1 MTGTETIIGIDVSK
15 AYLDLWVRPGGRAW
29 RCDYGKAELSEVVLE
44 LSRLKPDG
52 IIVEATGGLEVP
64 LVAELSAAD
73 LPVVVVNP
81 RQVREFGR
89 ASGRLAKTDRMD
101 AQLLADFGATM
112 RPEARPLPDACLREL
127 RALVTRR
134 RQLIGMQTQ
143 ERNRRRQAPERVVQ
157 QIQEH
162 LALLGE
168 QVAQLDRDIAAL
180 MESNAVWRAQAELLR
195 TIPGVSPTLT
205 ATLIAHLPE
214 LGKASHKEIAV
225 LVGVAPYNR
234 DSGTMRGKRTVW
246 GGRRQLRSVLYMATL
261 VAAQYNPTIRAFDQR
276 LRAAGKAPKVALTA
290 CMRKLLT
297 ICNAMIKTAT
307 CQGRREN
314 MPLGCR
320 RSG

>member
-1 MTGTETIIGIDVSK
+1 MTETETIIGIDVSK

-162 LALLGE
+162 LVLLGE

-180 MESNAVWRAQAELLR
+180 MESNAVWRAQATLLR
-195 TIPGVSPTLT
+195 TIPGVGPTLT

-214 LGKASHKEIAV
+214 LGKASHKEIAA

-307 CQGRREN
+307 PWNLAG
-314 MPLGCR
+314 P
-320 RSG
+320 SPTT

>member
-1 MTGTETIIGIDVSK
+1 MTGTETMIGIDVSK

-162 LALLGE
+162 LVLLGE

-195 TIPGVSPTLT
+195 TIPGVGPTLT

-214 LGKASHKEIAV
+214 LGKASHKEIAA

-234 DSGTMRGKRTVW
+234 DSGTMRGTPF
-246 GGRRQLRSVLYMATL
+246 GGAER
-261 VAAQYNPTIRAFDQR
+261 P
-276 LRAAGKAPKVALTA
+276 
-290 CMRKLLT
+290 LT
-297 ICNAMIKTAT
+297 ILFRSTLRRHPRTLAATVNAVVT
-307 CQGRREN
+307 
-314 MPLGCR
+314 
-320 RSG
+320 SGTVHGSALAARPMLPPPGWRWAWSLS

>member
-143 ERNRRRQAPERVVQ
+143 ERNRRRQAPERVVP

-162 LALLGE
+162 LVLLGE

-195 TIPGVSPTLT
+195 TIP
-205 ATLIAHLPE
+205 AAHHSRCR
-214 LGKASHKEIAV
+214 SHPHRHIDRPPA
-225 LVGVAPYNR
+225 
-234 DSGTMRGKRTVW
+234 RT
-246 GGRRQLRSVLYMATL
+246 GEG
-261 VAAQYNPTIRAFDQR
+261 P
-276 LRAAGKAPKVALTA
+276 P
-290 CMRKLLT
+290 
-297 ICNAMIKTAT
+297 
-307 CQGRREN
+307 QGD
-314 MPLGCR
+314 R
-320 RSG
+320 RSGGRGSLQSGQRDHARDHAREAHCVGRSATVAVGTVHGNLGSHTVQSNDPSL

>member
-15 AYLDLWVRPGGRAW
+15 AYGDLWVRPGGRAW

-44 LSRLKPDG
+44 LSRLRPDG

-143 ERNRRRQAPERVVQ
+143 ERNRRRQAPERVVP

-162 LALLGE
+162 LVLLGE

-195 TIPGVSPTLT
+195 TIP
-205 ATLIAHLPE
+205 AAHHSRCR
-214 LGKASHKEIAV
+214 SHPHRHIDRPPA
-225 LVGVAPYNR
+225 
-234 DSGTMRGKRTVW
+234 RT
-246 GGRRQLRSVLYMATL
+246 GEGQ
-261 VAAQYNPTIRAFDQR
+261 PPGD
-276 LRAAGKAPKVALTA
+276 
-290 CMRKLLT
+290 
-297 ICNAMIKTAT
+297 
-307 CQGRREN
+307 
-314 MPLGCR
+314 R
-320 RSG
+320 RSGGRGSLQSGQRDHAGEAHCVGRSATVAVGTVHGNVGSHTVQSNDPSL

>member
-1 MTGTETIIGIDVSK
+1 MTETETIIGIDVSK

-162 LALLGE
+162 LVLLGE

-180 MESNAVWRAQAELLR
+180 MESNAVWRAQAALLR
-195 TIPGVSPTLT
+195 TIPGVGPILT

-214 LGKASHKEIAV
+214 LGKASHKEIAA

-307 CQGRREN
+307 PWNLAG
-314 MPLGCR
+314 P
-320 RSG
+320 SPTT

>member
-15 AYLDLWVRPGGRAW
+15 AYWDLWVRPGGRAW

-127 RALVTRR
+127 RALVTRW

-143 ERNRRRQAPERVVQ
+143 ERNRRRQAPERVVP

-162 LALLGE
+162 LVLLGE

-180 MESNAVWRAQAELLR
+180 MERNAVWPAQAELLR
-195 TIPGVSPTLT
+195 TIPGVGPTLT

-214 LGKASHKEIAV
+214 LGKASHKEIPLWWAW
-225 LVGVAPYNR
+225 L
-234 DSGTMRGKRTVW
+234 
-246 GGRRQLRSVLYMATL
+246 
-261 VAAQYNPTIRAFDQR
+261 PTIGT
-276 LRAAGKAPKVALTA
+276 AGPCGGSAL
-290 CMRKLLT
+290 CGEVGDS
-297 ICNAMIKTAT
+297 C
-307 CQGRREN
+307 GRYCTWQ
-314 MPLGCR
+314 PW
-320 RSG
+320 

>member
-1 MTGTETIIGIDVSK
+1 M
-15 AYLDLWVRPGGRAW
+15 
-29 RCDYGKAELSEVVLE
+29 VLE

-143 ERNRRRQAPERVVQ
+143 ERNRRRQAPEL
-157 QIQEH
+157 
-162 LALLGE
+162 LARSWSRWPNWIGTSAGNAGGTLL
-168 QVAQLDRDIAAL
+168 L
-180 MESNAVWRAQAELLR
+180 
-195 TIPGVSPTLT
+195 IPGVGPILT

-214 LGKASHKEIAV
+214 LGKASHKEIAA
-225 LVGVAPYNR
+225 LMGVAPYNR

-246 GGRRQLRSVLYMATL
+246 GGRRQLRSVLYMATW
-261 VAAQYNPTIRAFDQR
+261 
-276 LRAAGKAPKVALTA
+276 
-290 CMRKLLT
+290 
-297 ICNAMIKTAT
+297 
-307 CQGRREN
+307 
-314 MPLGCR
+314 
-320 RSG
+320 

>member
-162 LALLGE
+162 LVLLGE

-195 TIPGVSPTLT
+195 TIPGVGPTLT

-214 LGKASHKEIAV
+214 LGKAR
-225 LVGVAPYNR
+225 P
-234 DSGTMRGKRTVW
+234 
-246 GGRRQLRSVLYMATL
+246 
-261 VAAQYNPTIRAFDQR
+261 
-276 LRAAGKAPKVALTA
+276 
-290 CMRKLLT
+290 
-297 ICNAMIKTAT
+297 
-307 CQGRREN
+307 QGD
-314 MPLGCR
+314 R
-320 RSG
+320 RSGGRGSLQSGQRDHAGEAHCVGRSATVAVGTVHGNLGSHTVQSNDPSL

>member
-29 RCDYGKAELSEVVLE
+29 RCDYGEAELSEVVLE
-44 LSRLKPDG
+44 LSRLEPDG

-101 AQLLADFGATM
+101 A
-112 RPEARPLPDACLREL
+112 
-127 RALVTRR
+127 
-134 RQLIGMQTQ
+134 
-143 ERNRRRQAPERVVQ
+143 
-157 QIQEH
+157 
-162 LALLGE
+162 
-168 QVAQLDRDIAAL
+168 
-180 MESNAVWRAQAELLR
+180 
-195 TIPGVSPTLT
+195 
-205 ATLIAHLPE
+205 HLPE
-214 LGKASHKEIAV
+214 LGKASHKEIAA

-261 VAAQYNPTIRAFDQR
+261 VATQYNPTIRAFDQR

-307 CQGRREN
+307 PWN
-314 MPLGCR
+314 PAT
-320 RSG
+320 SSPTT

>member
-44 LSRLKPDG
+44 LSRLRPDG
-52 IIVEATGGLEVP
+52 IIVEATVGLEVP

-112 RPEARPLPDACLREL
+112 RPEARPPDACLREL

-162 LALLGE
+162 LVLLGE

-195 TIPGVSPTLT
+195 TIPGVGPTLT

-214 LGKASHKEIAV
+214 LGKASHKEIAA

-246 GGRRQLRSVLYMATL
+246 GGRRQLRSVLYMATTVHGNVGSHTVQSNDPSL
-261 VAAQYNPTIRAFDQR
+261 
-276 LRAAGKAPKVALTA
+276 
-290 CMRKLLT
+290 
-297 ICNAMIKTAT
+297 
-307 CQGRREN
+307 
-314 MPLGCR
+314 
-320 RSG
+320 

>member
-44 LSRLKPDG
+44 LSRLRPDG
-52 IIVEATGGLEVP
+52 IIVEATVGLEVP

-162 LALLGE
+162 LVLLGE

-195 TIPGVSPTLT
+195 TIPGVGPTLT

-214 LGKASHKEIAV
+214 LGKASHKEIAA

-246 GGRRQLRSVLYMATL
+246 GGRRQLRSVLYMATTVHGNVGSHTVQSNDPSL
-261 VAAQYNPTIRAFDQR
+261 
-276 LRAAGKAPKVALTA
+276 
-290 CMRKLLT
+290 
-297 ICNAMIKTAT
+297 
-307 CQGRREN
+307 
-314 MPLGCR
+314 
-320 RSG
+320 

>member
-15 AYLDLWVRPGGRAW
+15 AYLDLWVRPGGRTW

-162 LALLGE
+162 LVLLGE

-180 MESNAVWRAQAELLR
+180 MESNAVWRAQAALLR
-195 TIPGVSPTLT
+195 TIPGVGPILT

-214 LGKASHKEIAV
+214 LGKASHKEIAA

-307 CQGRREN
+307 PWNLAG
-314 MPLGCR
+314 P
-320 RSG
+320 SPTT

>member
-1 MTGTETIIGIDVSK
+1 MTETETIIGIDVSK
-15 AYLDLWVRPGGRAW
+15 AYLDLWVRPGGRAR

-162 LALLGE
+162 LVLLGE

-180 MESNAVWRAQAELLR
+180 MESNAVWRAQATLLR
-195 TIPGVSPTLT
+195 TIPGVGPILT

-214 LGKASHKEIAV
+214 LGKASHKEIAA

-307 CQGRREN
+307 PWNLAG
-314 MPLGCR
+314 P
-320 RSG
+320 SPTT

>member
-29 RCDYGKAELSEVVLE
+29 RCDYGEAELSEVVLE
-44 LSRLKPDG
+44 LSRLEPDG

-89 ASGRLAKTDRMD
+89 ASGRLAKIDRMD

-162 LALLGE
+162 LVLLGE

-180 MESNAVWRAQAELLR
+180 VQANPVWRAQAELLR
-195 TIPGVSPTLT
+195 TIPGVGPTLT

-214 LGKASHKEIAV
+214 LGKASHKEIAA

-261 VAAQYNPTIRAFDQR
+261 VATQYNPTIRAFDQR

-307 CQGRREN
+307 PWN
-314 MPLGCR
+314 PAT
-320 RSG
+320 SSPTT

>member
-29 RCDYGKAELSEVVLE
+29 RCDYAEAELSEVVLE
-44 LSRLKPDG
+44 LSRLEPDG

-162 LALLGE
+162 LVLLGE

-180 MESNAVWRAQAELLR
+180 VQANPVWRAQAELLR
-195 TIPGVSPTLT
+195 TIPGVGPTLT

-214 LGKASHKEIAV
+214 LGKASHKEIAA

-261 VAAQYNPTIRAFDQR
+261 VATQYNPTIRAFDQR

-307 CQGRREN
+307 PWN
-314 MPLGCR
+314 PAT
-320 RSG
+320 SSPTT

>member
-1 MTGTETIIGIDVSK
+1 MQGTETIIGIDVSK
-15 AYLDLWVRPGGRAW
+15 AYLDLWVRPEGRAW
-29 RCDYGKAELSEVVLE
+29 RCNYGDAELSEVVLE
-44 LSRLKPDG
+44 LSRLEPAG

-64 LVAELSAAD
+64 LVAELSAAE
-73 LPVVVVNP
+73 LPVAVVNP

-89 ASGRLAKTDRMD
+89 ASGRLAKTDRLD

-112 RPEARPLPDACLREL
+112 RPEVRPLPDANLREL

-180 MESNAVWRAQAELLR
+180 VESNAVWQAQAELLR
-195 TIPGVSPTLT
+195 SIPGVGPTLT

-214 LGKASHKEIAV
+214 LGKASHKEIAA
-225 LVGVAPYNR
+225 LVGVAPYSR
-234 DSGTMRGKRTVW
+234 DSGVMRGKRTVW
-246 GGRRQLRSVLYMATL
+246 GGRRQLRAVLYMATL
-261 VAAQYNPTIRAFDQR
+261 VATQCNPAIRAFDQR
-276 LRAAGKAPKVALTA
+276 LRAAGKAPKVAITA

-307 CQGRREN
+307 HWN
-314 MPLGCR
+314 PAATILTP
-320 RSG
+320 

>member
-180 MESNAVWRAQAELLR
+180 MESNAVWRAQAALLR
-195 TIPGVSPTLT
+195 TIPGAGPTLT

-214 LGKASHKEIAV
+214 LGKASHKEIAA

-261 VAAQYNPTIRAFDQR
+261 VATQYNPTIRAFDQR

-307 CQGRREN
+307 PWNLAG
-314 MPLGCR
+314 P
-320 RSG
+320 SSTT